1 MASGGC
7 GRSGGP
13 SPPGRHPRDA
23 AWHRAARG
31 IPRSIGSP
39 QRLGGVAHR
48 RRAAHGAVRSLLAP
62 ARALPQ
68 RLLRPIERL
77 LRDSGA
83 NISFAPADF
92 RRFAPILA
100 ATAPRVMC
108 TAAAPPDD
116 DGWCSLSLHA
126 GASVD
131 ELHRAGADADRLL
144 VVEVSG
150 RYPRTRGLSPLYDHA
165 VHVDEIDVLV

>member
-1 MASGGC
+1 M
-7 GRSGGP
+7 
-13 SPPGRHPRDA
+13 DA
-23 AWHRAARG
+23 DHAAARLLPADTLG
-31 IPRSIGSP
+31 MPLGTGQPVGFLEALGRRSDWQELRIG
-39 QRLGGVAHR
+39 
-48 RRAAHGAVRSLLAP
+48 GALLTVLSEVFSHP
-62 ARALPQ
+62 HVHYLSGFYG
-68 RLLRPIERL
+68 PIERL

-116 DGWCSLSLHA
+116 DGWYSLSLHA

-131 ELHRAGADADRLL
+131 ELHRAGADPDRLSSWRS
-144 VVEVSG
+144 VAG
-150 RYPRTRGLSPLYDHA
+150 TRAPEACHRSTTTRSMSTRSTS
-165 VHVDEIDVLV
+165 